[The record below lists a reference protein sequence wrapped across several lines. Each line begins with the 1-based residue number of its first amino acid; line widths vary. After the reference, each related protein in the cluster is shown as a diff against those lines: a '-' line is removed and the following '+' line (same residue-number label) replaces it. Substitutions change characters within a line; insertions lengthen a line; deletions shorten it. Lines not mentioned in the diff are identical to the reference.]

1 METRGGARFRHCPA
15 ALEVGGT
22 PARVGE
28 KVIDNNRRI
37 GGAGVIGI
45 FSYGSMPPELAK
57 ANIRLFAEKV
67 LSAFRN

>member
-1 METRGGARFRHCPA
+1 
-15 ALEVGGT
+15 VWGT
-22 PARVGE
+22 PDQVVE
-28 KVIDNNRRI
+28 KMIENNRRI

-67 LSAFRN
+67 LPRLKAHEDAATRAA